1 MKKNKEKAEKELARE
16 IASEITNDYLSRR
29 EMRRTLEQQWRLNVN
44 YQSGNQYC
52 EISPS
57 GEVLEEQKYYGWQS
71 RSVFNHI
78 APIIDTRLAKLSRVR
93 PTMSVRAVSSEE
105 GDLKTAVVS
114 SDILKSTTLRMGLDK
129 IISDATAW
137 SEVCGSCFYK
147 VGWDANIGKKLGEK
161 DGESVFEGDVYVRV
175 VSPFEIY
182 PESLFVSDINSQQS
196 IIHARAVSV
205 DEINLV
211 YSTSFEGE
219 ELDVFS
225 LEKIG
230 ISANGGYKAKK
241 VSDTAKNQIILIEK
255 YEKPTIKYPNG
266 RYFAV
271 AGGELLESGD
281 LPYQN
286 GVDGERG
293 YPFIKQVSTV
303 QVGAF
308 FGVSLVER
316 LIPLQRAYNAVKN
329 RKYEFMNRVSMGV
342 INVEDGSVD
351 TDDLIDEGLSPGKVI
366 VYRQGSRPPQI
377 MNSGSVPLDFTYEE
391 ERLKSEFVTISGTS
405 EVSKNSGVTSSTM
418 SGTAIELLIEQDETR
433 LSVTAESI
441 RSAVKEI
448 GKQIIRL
455 YRQFAKNTRIMRSI
469 GDGKSVKLFYFNSSD
484 LSSDDIVFDTENE
497 LTQTP
502 AQKKTAV
509 LEMLSSGLLTD
520 ENGRISS
527 RTKIKVLE
535 ILGYGSLSNAQDLIS
550 LHTQKAEKEN
560 IELLN
565 GDLPV
570 DELDDHNVHIE
581 EHLRKLLSLDNEK
594 LGENDYK
601 LRIKNH
607 VAEHK
612 KLMLKNELSSIANNI
627 KGE

>member
-1 MKKNKEKAEKELARE
+1 MKKSKIDERLDYERKIAE
-16 IASEITNDYLSRR
+16 EITADYQARR
-29 EMRRTLEQQWRLNVN
+29 EARSGLEHQWRLNLN
-44 YQSGNQYC
+44 YVAGNQYC
-52 EISPS
+52 EISPT
-57 GEVLEEQKYYGWQS
+57 GEVMQEEKYYGWQS

-105 GDLKTAVVS
+105 GDLKSAVVS
-114 SDILKSTTLRMGLDK
+114 SDILRSTTQRLEFDK
-129 IISDATAW
+129 IIQDATAW
-137 SEVCGSCFYK
+137 SEVCGTCFYK
-147 VGWDANIGKKLGEK
+147 VDWKENSGKILGEK
-161 DGESVFEGDVYVRV
+161 DGVPIFEGDVSVQV
-175 VSPFEIY
+175 VSPFEIF
-182 PESLFVSDINSQQS
+182 PDSLFTSDIKELGS

-205 DEINLV
+205 NELNRI
-211 YSTSFEGE
+211 YGKSFLGE

-225 LEKIG
+225 LDKKHFIY
-230 ISANGGYKAKK
+230 GGGKK
-241 VSDTAKNQIILIEK
+241 TSDTLNEQIILIEK
-255 YEKPTIKYPNG
+255 YEKPTANYKNG

-271 AGGELLESGD
+271 AGGELLEEGE

-351 TDDLIDEGLSPGKVI
+351 TDDLVDEGLSPGKVI

-391 ERLKSEFVTISGTS
+391 ERLKSEFVSISGTS
-405 EVSKNSGVTSSTM
+405 EVSKNSTLASSTM
-418 SGTAIELLIEQDETR
+418 SGAAIELLIEQDETR

-441 RSAVKEI
+441 RSAVKDI
-448 GKQIIRL
+448 GKHIIRL
-455 YRQFAKNTRIMRSI
+455 YRQFAKNTRIMRCL
-469 GDGKSVKLFYFNSSD
+469 GEGKSVKLFYFNSSD

-520 ENGRISS
+520 DSGRISS
-527 RTKIKVLE
+527 RTKVKILE
-535 ILGYGSLSNAQDLIS
+535 ILGYGSLSNSQDLIS
-550 LHTQKAEKEN
+550 LHSQKAEKEN
-560 IELLN
+560 LELL
-565 GDLPV
+565 DREIPV
-570 DELDDHNVHIE
+570 DELDDHGVHVE

-594 LGENDYK
+594 LGQSEYK
-601 LRIKNH
+601 DRIKNH

-612 KLMLKNELSSIANNI
+612 KMQFANKIENLEDKI

>member
-1 MKKNKEKAEKELARE
+1 MKKINKDDKRELERE
-16 IASEITNDYLSRR
+16 IASQITSDYIARR
-29 EMRRTLEQQWRLNVN
+29 EARRTLEHQWRLNVN
-44 YQSGNQYC
+44 YVSGNQYC

-57 GEVLEEQKYYGWQS
+57 GEVLEEEKYYGWQS

-93 PTMSVRAVSSEE
+93 PMMSVRAVSSEE
-105 GDLKTAVVS
+105 NDLKTAVVS
-114 SDILKSTTLRMGLDK
+114 SDILRSTTLRIGLDK
-129 IISDATAW
+129 RISDATAW
-137 SEVCGSCFYK
+137 SEVCGSSFYK
-147 VGWDANIGKKLGEK
+147 VGWDASTGKRLGEK
-161 DGESVFEGDVYVRV
+161 DGVSIYEGDVYVKV

-182 PESLFVSDINSQQS
+182 PESLFTSDISLQKS

-205 DEINLV
+205 EEINSI
-211 YSTSFEGE
+211 YGTRFEGE
-219 ELDVFS
+219 ELDVFT
-225 LEKIG
+225 LDKIG
-230 ISANGGYKAKK
+230 VSSNGGYKAKR

-255 YEKPTIKYPNG
+255 YEKPTQAYPNG

-271 AGGELLESGD
+271 AGGELLESGE

-293 YPFIKQVSTV
+293 YPFVKQVSTV

-351 TDDLIDEGLSPGKVI
+351 TDDLVDEGLSPGKVI

-391 ERLKSEFVTISGTS
+391 ERLKNEFVTISGTS
-405 EVSKNSGVTSSTM
+405 EVSKNSGVSTSTM

-448 GKQIIRL
+448 GKHVIRL
-455 YRQFAKNTRIMRSI
+455 YRQFAKNTRIMRCI
-469 GDGKSVKLFYFNSSD
+469 GEGKSVKLFYFNSSD

-520 ENGRISS
+520 ESGRISS

-535 ILGYGSLSNAQDLIS
+535 ILGYGSLSNAQDLIT

-560 IELLN
+560 IELIN

-570 DELDDHNVHIE
+570 DELDDHGVHVE

-594 LGENDYK
+594 LGENEYK
-601 LRIKNH
+601 LRIKKH
-607 VAEHK
+607 VSMHK
-612 KLMLKNELSSIANNI
+612 KLMLKNNLNSITNDI